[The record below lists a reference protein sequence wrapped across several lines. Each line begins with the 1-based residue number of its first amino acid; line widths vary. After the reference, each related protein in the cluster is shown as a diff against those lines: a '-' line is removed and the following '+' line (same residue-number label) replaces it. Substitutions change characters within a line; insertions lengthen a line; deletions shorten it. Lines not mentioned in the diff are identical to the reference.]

1 MEAVTEGQR
10 YLAGVFG
17 RLDDAVARGDEKAA
31 AVERGNLQEVLLGA
45 AIMEC
50 GFAPSNPTSRRE
62 T

>member
-1 MEAVTEGQR
+1 MENVTDAQR
-10 YLAGVFG
+10 YLRGTFD
-17 RLDDAVARGDEKAA
+17 RLDEAVARGDEKAA

-50 GFAPSNPTSRRE
+50 GFAPRNPASRRE